1 MRKIKA
7 NDELMTTRE
16 AGEMLGVAV
25 RTVQLWVE
33 SGVLPAWRTAG
44 GHRRI
49 SRSAVDKLMNERA
62 AVFNEKSARI
72 SVQHDTV
79 RILLVEDDPD
89 LMQLFSLMVD
99 GWKFP
104 VEFFSADNGFDGL
117 VKIGQLQPDMVITDL
132 NMPGMDGFALVRSL
146 RKPDANFMVS
156 KLVVITALS
165 KDDIHDRGGLPED
178 VDVFHKPVPFDKIE
192 ALAAMLRSG
201 DQITH

>member
-16 AGEMLGVAV
+16 AGELLGVAV

-49 SRSAVDKLMNERA
+49 SRSAVDKLMSERA
-62 AVFNEKSARI
+62 AVFNEKTGQSEDASSAIRL
-72 SVQHDTV
+72 
-79 RILLVEDDPD
+79 LLVEDDAD

-104 VEFFSADNGFDGL
+104 VELITASNGFDGL
-117 VKIGQLQPDMVITDL
+117 VKIGQIQPDMVITDL
-132 NMPGMDGFALVRSL
+132 NMPGMDGFQLVRAL
-146 RKPDANFMVS
+146 RKPDANMP
-156 KLVVITALS
+156 KLVVVTAMS
-165 KDDIHDRGGLPED
+165 PGDIADRGGLPPD

-192 ALAAMLRSG
+192 ALAGMLRSG
-201 DQITH
+201 DRITH